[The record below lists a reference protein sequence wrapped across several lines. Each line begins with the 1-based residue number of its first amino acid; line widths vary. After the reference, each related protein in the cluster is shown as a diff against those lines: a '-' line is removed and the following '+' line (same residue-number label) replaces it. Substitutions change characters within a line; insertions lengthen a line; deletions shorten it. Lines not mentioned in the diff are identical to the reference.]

1 MPLPMTVTS
10 FPAFRSGLSALATVA
25 FTLVAPLASA
35 ESLMLYTSQPNT
47 DAQQT
52 VDAFEKAHPEIEV
65 QWVRDGTTRLM
76 TRLEA
81 ERAAGQHRADVLLV
95 ADAVSLEN
103 LRQQDLLAQYQP
115 EALEHY
121 PDALYDPEGYYFGTK
136 QIATGIVHHQ
146 RAAEQ
151 PQRWQDLTEPAYKG
165 QVAMPSPLY
174 SGAALIHLDSMVND
188 ERFGWA
194 YYQALAD
201 NGVTPNG
208 GNGGVLKQVAAGT
221 KPYGVMVDFMALRE
235 KAKGSPIEFVYPEEG
250 VSVVTEPVA
259 IMKGAQHV
267 EAARKFVEFLLS
279 REGQQLVSQ
288 QGYLP
293 ARDDVSA
300 PEGYP
305 DREQIKP
312 LPFSATRALEQAE
325 AEKARFADI
334 FSS

>member
-1 MPLPMTVTS
+1 MTVT
-10 FPAFRSGLSALATVA
+10 AFARRYALLTAVAGL
-25 FTLVAPLASA
+25 LVAPLSSA

-52 VDAFEKAHPEIEV
+52 VDAFEAAHPGIEV

-81 ERAAGQHRADVLLV
+81 ERSAGQNRADVLLV

-103 LRQQDLLAQYQP
+103 LRQQDLLASYRP
-115 EALEHY
+115 EALDHY
-121 PDALYDPEGYYFGTK
+121 PDTLYDPEGHYFGTK
-136 QIATGIVHHQ
+136 QIATGIVYHQ

-151 PQRWQDLTEPAYKG
+151 PQHWQDLTDAALKG

-188 ERFGWA
+188 ERFGWD

-201 NGVTPNG
+201 NGVMPNG

-221 KPYGVMVDFMALRE
+221 RPYGVMVDFMALRE

-259 IMKGAQHV
+259 IMKNARHP
-267 EAARKFVEFLLS
+267 EAAQKFVDFLLS
-279 REGQQLVSQ
+279 KAGQELIRE

-293 ARDDVSA
+293 ARDDVDA

-305 DREQIKP
+305 ERSQIHA

>member
-1 MPLPMTVTS
+1 MPLPMTVTPFS
-10 FPAFRSGLSALATVA
+10 AFRSGRSALAAVA

-52 VDAFEKAHPEIEV
+52 VDAFEKAHPEIDV

-81 ERAAGQHRADVLLV
+81 ERAAGQNRADVLLV

-103 LRQQDLLAQYQP
+103 LRQQDLLAQYRP
-115 EALEHY
+115 EALAHY
-121 PDALYDPEGYYFGTK
+121 PDALYDPKGYYFGTK
-136 QIATGIVHHQ
+136 QIATGIVYHQ

-151 PQRWQDLTEPAYKG
+151 PQRWQDLTEPAYQG

-188 ERFGWA
+188 DRFGWA
-194 YYQALAD
+194 YYQALFD

-259 IMKGAQHV
+259 IMKAAQHP
-267 EAARKFVEFLLS
+267 EAAQQFVDFLLS
-279 REGQQLVSQ
+279 REGQQLISE

-293 ARDDVSA
+293 ARDDVDA

-305 DREQIKP
+305 DRAQIKP

-325 AEKARFADI
+325 DEKARFADI